1 MTSLARPLV
10 GVTGP
15 TRGGAAAWA
24 MTRLAIL
31 RAGGRAIR
39 ITPRRPRHGVA
50 LDALVL
56 GGGADID
63 PSEWAGDA
71 ASSASAAPLPG
82 ALADESIL
90 HAARIAAAGSR
101 AGAVPSSTRFWAP
114 FVLAL
119 RRVLAVRPSDLLFR
133 GVDRE
138 RDRLERRLL
147 VDADARNLPIL
158 GICRGAQLLN
168 VFYGGSLHAD
178 IEALYVEH
186 PYIRTVLPRKRVQA
200 EPESRLAS
208 IVGRSTILV
217 NALHHQAV
225 ERVGKGM
232 RVVARDA
239 TGVVQAIE
247 RPGERLCL
255 GVQWH
260 PEYIPQQRAQRLLF
274 EALVHAARAAT
285 PLQRGARRATLAG

>member
-63 PSEWAGDA
+63 PSEYAGDA
-71 ASSASAAPLPG
+71 ASHASPAPG

-101 AGAVPSSTRFWAP
+101 SGAVPSSTRFWAP

-147 VDADARNLPIL
+147 VEADARGLPIL

-208 IVGRSTILV
+208 IVGRSTLLV

-232 RVVARDA
+232 RVVARDD

-247 RPGERLCL
+247 RPGHRLCL

-260 PEYIPQQRAQRLLF
+260 PEFIPQQRAQRLLF
-274 EALVHAARAAT
+274 EALVESARALAALE
-285 PLQRGARRATLAG
+285 PMMRAAD